1 MELTGPPGT
10 LVILHPFMLHASSNN
25 HSGRPR
31 FMSNPPTVLREPF
44 ALRRADGRHS
54 LLERATL
61 HALGVPRC
69 DFRPSAPRESY
80 WKRVR

>member
-1 MELTGPPGT
+1 
-10 LVILHPFMLHASSNN
+10 MLHASSNN
-25 HSGRPR
+25 THVRAAALSCPY
-31 FMSNPPTVLREPF
+31 PPMVLREPF
-44 ALRRADGRHS
+44 TLQRADASEYS

-80 WKRVR
+80 WKQLRS